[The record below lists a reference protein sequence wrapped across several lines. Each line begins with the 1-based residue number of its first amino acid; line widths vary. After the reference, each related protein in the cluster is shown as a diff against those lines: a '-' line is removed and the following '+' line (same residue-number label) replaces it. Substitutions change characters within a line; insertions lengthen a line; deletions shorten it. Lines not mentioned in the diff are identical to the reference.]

1 MCSYGIKNEFYNQK
15 LRLSYFIFYPR
26 KELLTMPEASLI
38 ECPENNATLGRC
50 EQPKYFLEKIY
61 YGTFTV
67 VGFIVPMIVIIT
79 SYYFIMQKVH
89 KSRIQIKKIGTK
101 NDGADSR
108 KNFNR
113 TIMIFFG
120 NLKDILVDFFITI
133 FFSVATLICLLPYIC
148 YQIILFYMIPLSTYH
163 CDGFK
168 KLLTESLFFI
178 IYFSVSQS
186 FLIMSPILNAILYS
200 FLGRKFREEC
210 FSTFTV

>member
-1 MCSYGIKNEFYNQK
+1 
-15 LRLSYFIFYPR
+15 
-26 KELLTMPEASLI
+26 MPEASMI
-38 ECPENNATLGRC
+38 ECPENNSTLGRC

-113 TIMIFFG
+113 TIMIFF
-120 NLKDILVDFFITI
+120 
-133 FFSVATLICLLPYIC
+133 VATLICLLPYIC
-148 YQIILFYMIPLSTYH
+148 YQIILFYMIPLSSYH
-163 CDGFK
+163 CEGFK
-168 KLLTESLFFI
+168 N
-178 IYFSVSQS
+178 VSQS

-210 FSTFTV
+210 FSTFTRIFGFRGRSQRNPTLATDSTAFSGRHSGSRFSRSYPKQESTRISTSVRAMSSSCQEQS